1 VKKVQMR
8 NAALVLEEM
17 RVVDDQECSDGVH
30 LHHIL
35 EDGGL
40 CGNLGLQN
48 GGAEHDGEV
57 LHVHEVFLGGLDLLQ
72 EGQQISQEIPILR
85 WQIFHQFSQCIHRLC
100 WEEEE
105 ETERQ
110 EGERQEQTKKVR
122 KFLHTNTHFYAHSH
136 GTAHTN
142 THTLSLSRSLCSITL
157 HSPTYYRER

>member
-100 WEEEE
+100 WEE
-105 ETERQ
+105 T
-110 EGERQEQTKKVR
+110 ERQEQTKKVR